1 MMVAAWSIRN
11 SATIICRRSRIFRA
25 PRCFSRIPRISLG
38 PMGAKSMSESPY
50 NPVAAALGN
59 ALADATG
66 IRFTAV
72 PFKPDRLWPLL
83 HEKFG

>member
-1 MMVAAWSIRN
+1 
-11 SATIICRRSRIFRA
+11 
-25 PRCFSRIPRISLG
+25 
-38 PMGAKSMSESPY
+38 MGAKSMSESPY

-72 PFKPDRLWPLL
+72 PFKPDRFWPLL
-83 HEKFG
+83 NEKFGDKAVPMASPVNSVADRRERSNGEVPLR